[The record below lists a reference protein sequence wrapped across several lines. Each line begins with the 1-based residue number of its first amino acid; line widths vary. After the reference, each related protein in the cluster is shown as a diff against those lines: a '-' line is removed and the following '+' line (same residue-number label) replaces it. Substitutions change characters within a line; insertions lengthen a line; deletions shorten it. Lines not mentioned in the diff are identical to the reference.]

1 MTASHPQYFIVTDSI
16 SPHSNSQQLTVIHC
30 DEPNTGFE
38 PRLISAHFFARWSGW
53 RLLSINDITI
63 PENVNKIESGAFSGC
78 ESLKKI
84 TILNSECVIEDT
96 PTTICNIYDYDENFN
111 ETAVFNGTIYGYD
124 NSTAQKYAEKY
135 GYNFV
140 SIGKAYIIGDCNDD
154 GTMNIADV
162 VTLQQFLLGN
172 GGLAEWRNADLCKDE
187 RIDVFDMVL
196 MRRLLIERMYY
207 YDSWY

>member
-1 MTASHPQYFIVTDSI
+1 MKPLLYPFCRSI
-16 SPHSNSQQLTVIHC
+16 
-30 DEPNTGFE
+30 
-38 PRLISAHFFARWSGW
+38 
-53 RLLSINDITI
+53 
-63 PENVNKIESGAFSGC
+63 
-78 ESLKKI
+78 
-84 TILNSECVIEDT
+84 
-96 PTTICNIYDYDENFN
+96 TICNIYDYDENFN